1 MIKLHFP
8 EPNFNTRKMGEVIQ
22 VFDRIRMMWV
32 VLQPEEWVRQ
42 NLVNWFELVKKI
54 PKSLIAIEQSLK
66 INSMS
71 KRCDILIY
79 DLNHQPWMMVEVK
92 AQVVEL
98 NASVLAQVLN
108 YHMGIPVK
116 YIMITN
122 GEQCFVADIQNPSS
136 QWVDEFPEYK

>member
-1 MIKLHFP
+1 
-8 EPNFNTRKMGEVIQ
+8 
-22 VFDRIRMMWV
+22 
-32 VLQPEEWVRQ
+32 
-42 NLVNWFELVKKI
+42 LVKKI

-71 KRCDILIY
+71 MRCDILIY

-92 AQVVEL
+92 AQMVEL

-108 YHMGIPVK
+108 YHLGMPVK

-122 GEQCFVADIQNPSS
+122 GEQCFVADIQNSSS
-136 QWVDEFPEYK
+136 QWVEEFPEYK